1 MFRSLQRRQSLSTM
15 TTLNS
20 KLRLQL
26 LADKKLLRRSGK
38 GFTLI
43 ELMVTVATLGVL
55 AAVAFP
61 AFSGAQNRAAA
72 GATVGSMQAFAKECS
87 TNAITGNATVIAGGN
102 EVSISN
108 SGNCSGGAVISNT
121 NAFTAGDIGGL
132 QCGSDANGTAQ
143 TADGSSDATCTLTVG
158 TDGAITG
165 AWS

>member
-1 MFRSLQRRQSLSTM
+1 M

-87 TNAITGNATVIAGGN
+87 TNAITGNATALDGGN
-102 EVSISN
+102 EVTITDTDCSN
-108 SGNCSGGAVISNT
+108 GSAISNT
-121 NAFTAGDIGGL
+121 NAFTAADIGGL